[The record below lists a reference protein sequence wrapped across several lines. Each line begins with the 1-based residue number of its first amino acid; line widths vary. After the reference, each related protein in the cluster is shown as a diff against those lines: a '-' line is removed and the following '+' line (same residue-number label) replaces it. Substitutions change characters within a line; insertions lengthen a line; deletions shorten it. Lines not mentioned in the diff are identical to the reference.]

1 MLWRP
6 FLLGALS
13 EAEQERLELALLT
26 SEASA
31 HDLADAEDELV
42 EDYLGGVL
50 SAAEHAS
57 FETHFLLSPEHRQS
71 LEASRLLRDTLR
83 QRAHP
88 NARRQPAMAVW
99 ASLLAA
105 AIAFVTF
112 NLYRKVEAP
121 TVPPRAVASGPTS
134 TAVPRTDPP
143 RVAMLSLA
151 PGRVMAQ
158 SANARVTL
166 APNTDLLRLELLVED
181 AGLVRCRVT
190 VAAREHG
197 DVWTSDVVQ
206 AVRMDGGAT
215 VTVDVPTAKLG
226 DASDYEALVRKEP
239 GREKSGTYA
248 FMVVRP

>member
-1 MLWRP
+1 MPWRP

-26 SEASA
+26 SAASA

-42 EDYLGGVL
+42 EDYLGGTL

-71 LEASRLLRDTLR
+71 LEAARLLRDALR
-83 QRAHP
+83 QRARP
-88 NARRQPAMAVW
+88 TARRSPAMAVW

-105 AIAFVTF
+105 AIAFVAL
-112 NLYRKVEAP
+112 NLYRKAEAP
-121 TVPPRAVASGPTS
+121 TVPPRAAASGPTS
-134 TAVPRTDPP
+134 TAAPRTDPP
-143 RVAMLSLA
+143 RIAMLSLA

-158 SANARVTL
+158 STDARVAL
-166 APNTDLLRLELLVED
+166 APNTELLRLELLVED
-181 AGLVRCRVT
+181 AGLTRCRVALA
-190 VAAREHG
+190 VRDRGE
-197 DVWTSDVVQ
+197 VWTSDVVE

-215 VTVDVPTAKLG
+215 VTVDVPAAKLA

-239 GREKSGTYA
+239 GREKSGTYD
-248 FMVVRP
+248 FTVVRP